1 MGQDVS
7 GLAEQFNGIRGSE
20 EVMASDMRGM
30 RGSVDRMSGVINAG
44 GKQIQEL
51 NPMGVVDQMLPP
63 QR

>member
-1 MGQDVS
+1 MH
-7 GLAEQFNGIRGSE
+7 
-20 EVMASDMRGM
+20 GM
-30 RGSVDRMSGVINAG
+30 RGSVDRMSVVINAG